1 MYNVEIAEQHANSQ
15 IEDVIFDACRANEK
29 RIEKNVRGFNVQ
41 FAPLDWKET
50 EHRVTVRDEEGV
62 IIAFATVDK
71 FDC

>member
-1 MYNVEIAEQHANSQ
+1 MYNVEIAEAFQANQ

-29 RIEKNVRGFNVQ
+29 RETKTVKGFNVS

-62 IIAFATVDK
+62 IIAFATVDN

>member
-29 RIEKNVRGFNVQ
+29 RETKTVKSFNVS